1 MNARTFG
8 LGLFVVALV
17 AACSGTSATPSGS
30 AAASAIS
37 GATAS
42 TGTSASA
49 SASGSSASAPSAT
62 ATATATAVASS
73 GDGSACTFMSDS
85 DALTLFSGAG
95 KAQKTFVDTAAGSV
109 TSCRWGAP
117 LGQQNSVILVVDR
130 LKIAPA
136 IAGAKAAIA
145 KLITEQIS
153 GLGDDGGFA
162 LKHADSVEVV
172 FIKGPTTVLLTVSVA
187 GVDADAVAAMA
198 MKIAA
203 TL

>member
-49 SASGSSASAPSAT
+49 SASGSSASAPS

-117 LGQQNSVILVVDR
+117 LGQQNSVILVVDQ